1 MRWLF
6 AVALVACACPSKQ
19 TGTQT
24 TTGGSG
30 SASGSGAGPATATG
44 CDGVSAKI
52 QALYRAEA
60 QGAEKGGNDPARV
73 AEAVADNTAMVMAA
87 CAKAPPTVSAC
98 IAGVTTVKDLEAQ
111 CLPRLDEEGSEADVL
126 VR

>member
-1 MRWLF
+1 MRWLL

-19 TGTQT
+19 AGTP
-24 TTGGSG
+24 TTGAGG
-30 SASGSGAGPATATG
+30 SAAGSGAGPAAATG
-44 CDGVSAKI
+44 CDGVVAKVGD
-52 QALYRAEA
+52 LYRAEA

-87 CAKAPPTVSAC
+87 CTQAPPTVSAC

-111 CLPRLDEEGSEADVL
+111 CLPKLDEEGSEADVL